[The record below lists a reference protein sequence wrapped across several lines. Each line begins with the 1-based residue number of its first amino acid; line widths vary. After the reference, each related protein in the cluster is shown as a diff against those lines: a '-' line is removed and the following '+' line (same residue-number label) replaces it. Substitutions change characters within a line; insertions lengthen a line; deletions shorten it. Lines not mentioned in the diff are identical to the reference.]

1 METTIIFISSK
12 KSKKIK
18 KYIDQSLIFS
28 YIIYV
33 IDSEGKKK
41 EKEMLAWCNWQPHK
55 IQVLVSKD
63 VRVQVS
69 LPV

>member
-12 KSKKIK
+12 KNLKKIK

-41 EKEMLAWCNWQPHK
+41 EKRCWHGVTGSHTRFRFLYRKM
-55 IQVLVSKD
+55 
-63 VRVQVS
+63 
-69 LPV
+69 

>member
-1 METTIIFISSK
+1 MEITIIFISSK

-18 KYIDQSLIFS
+18 KYIDQFLIFS

-41 EKEMLAWCNWQPHK
+41 KKKRCWHGVTGSHTRFRFLYRKM
-55 IQVLVSKD
+55 
-63 VRVQVS
+63 
-69 LPV
+69 

>member
-12 KSKKIK
+12 KYKKIK

-41 EKEMLAWCNWQPHK
+41 EKKMLAWCNW
-55 IQVLVSKD
+55 
-63 VRVQVS
+63 
-69 LPV
+69 

>member
-1 METTIIFISSK
+1 MEITIIFISSK

-18 KYIDQSLIFS
+18 KYIDQFLIFS

-41 EKEMLAWCNWQPHK
+41 EKRKKMLAWCNW
-55 IQVLVSKD
+55 
-63 VRVQVS
+63 
-69 LPV
+69 

>member
-1 METTIIFISSK
+1 METTIIFISSKK

-41 EKEMLAWCNWQPHK
+41 EKEMLAWCNW
-55 IQVLVSKD
+55 
-63 VRVQVS
+63 
-69 LPV
+69 

>member
-1 METTIIFISSK
+1 MEITIIFIS
-12 KSKKIK
+12 SKKIK

-41 EKEMLAWCNWQPHK
+41 EKRMLAWCNW
-55 IQVLVSKD
+55 
-63 VRVQVS
+63 
-69 LPV
+69 

>member
-1 METTIIFISSK
+1 METTIIFIS
-12 KSKKIK
+12 SKKIK

-41 EKEMLAWCNWQPHK
+41 EKEKEMLAWCNW
-55 IQVLVSKD
+55 
-63 VRVQVS
+63 
-69 LPV
+69 